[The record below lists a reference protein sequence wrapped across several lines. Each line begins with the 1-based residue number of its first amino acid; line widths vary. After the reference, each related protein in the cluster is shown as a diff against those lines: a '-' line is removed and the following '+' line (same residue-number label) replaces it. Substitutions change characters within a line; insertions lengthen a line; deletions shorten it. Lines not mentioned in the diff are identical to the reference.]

1 MSTVG
6 TAWRDTSLSGNSKF
20 EYSALNG
27 TWYNDDDDYRIKE
40 GNVSNLACPTDKCQ
54 SQILPT
60 QVMKQMMMMMM
71 VYLMIIRQIILMND
85 DHVLAGVRAGD
96 CGAVRE
102 I

>member
-1 MSTVG
+1 M
-6 TAWRDTSLSGNSKF
+6 
-20 EYSALNG
+20 NG
-27 TWYNDDDDYRIKE
+27 TWYNDDNYRIKE

-60 QVMKQMMMMMM
+60 QVMKQMMMMM
-71 VYLMIIRQIILMND
+71 VSLMMIRQIILMND